1 MMSKDKDCSV
11 PTSDFWIY
19 NTFPDNLAL
28 VAASCRPLEVLHQHH
43 NARGYLM
50 RVQATTF
57 DFRSRNK
64 KRGLRGLRVL
74 RGCLRFSGVM

>member
-1 MMSKDKDCSV
+1 V
-11 PTSDFWIY
+11 
-19 NTFPDNLAL
+19 
-28 VAASCRPLEVLHQHH
+28 VLHQHH

-57 DFRSRNK
+57 DFRSKNK
-64 KRGLRGLRVL
+64 KMGLRGLRVL